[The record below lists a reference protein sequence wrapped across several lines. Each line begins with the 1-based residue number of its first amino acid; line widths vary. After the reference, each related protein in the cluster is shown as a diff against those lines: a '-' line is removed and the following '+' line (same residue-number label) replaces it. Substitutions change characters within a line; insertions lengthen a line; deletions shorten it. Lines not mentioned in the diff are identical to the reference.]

1 MWSGLLWKLWQRKI
15 QLVKVLFKE
24 VLKLS
29 EKRFRANYDVSIYDS
44 ETEEYIS
51 TKNGLEK
58 IAKRMNELNDE
69 NEQLRQTIKEMQQD
83 EQLYANEILEWKIR
97 CENQSE

>member
-1 MWSGLLWKLWQRKI
+1 M
-15 QLVKVLFKE
+15 
-24 VLKLS
+24 LKLS

-69 NEQLRQTIKEMQQD
+69 NEQLRQTIQRIAEIDGLTVEELLSSIEDVSD
-83 EQLYANEILEWKIR
+83 EKIV
-97 CENQSE
+97 QYLQFLQGDGV